1 MAEVSLWIG
10 GEGSVNV
17 LPRKGDGSKI
27 DPVPSSPPPMC
38 VVGAGAGAG
47 RVLAWLADLSIG
59 LGLGYLQGLGS
70 LTKETQTNKNEPDGE
85 NR

>member
-1 MAEVSLWIG
+1 MCYPEKVMVVRLILSCA
-10 GEGSVNV
+10 
-17 LPRKGDGSKI
+17 
-27 DPVPSSPPPMC
+27 PPPHVC
-38 VVGAGAGAG
+38 GGAGAGAGAG
-47 RVLAWLADLSIG
+47 RVLAWLADLSIC

>member
-1 MAEVSLWIG
+1 
-10 GEGSVNV
+10 
-17 LPRKGDGSKI
+17 
-27 DPVPSSPPPMC
+27 MC

-47 RVLAWLADLSIG
+47 CVLAWLADLSIG

>member
-1 MAEVSLWIG
+1 MCYPEKVMVVRLILS
-10 GEGSVNV
+10 
-17 LPRKGDGSKI
+17 R
-27 DPVPSSPPPMC
+27 PPPHHVC
-38 VVGAGAGAG
+38 VCGGGAGAGAG
-47 RVLAWLADLSIG
+47 RVLAWLADLSIC

>member
-1 MAEVSLWIG
+1 MCYPEKVMVVRLILSR
-10 GEGSVNV
+10 
-17 LPRKGDGSKI
+17 P
-27 DPVPSSPPPMC
+27 PPPMC

-47 RVLAWLADLSIG
+47 CVLAWLADLSIG